1 MLKIKILCV
10 GKIKEKY
17 YAEAVEEYV
26 KRISRF
32 AEITVKEVKEEN
44 FSAEPNESEK
54 EKLLTEEGERLKK
67 EICGYAICAAVEGC
81 KLSSEKFSEKLARLK
96 DRGVG
101 EITFVIGGS
110 YGISSEVKRL
120 ANELISLSDMTFPH
134 TLFRVMLTEQIYRA
148 FMISSGSVYHK

>member
-1 MLKIKILCV
+1 MLKIKIVCV

-17 YAEAVEEYV
+17 FSEAVNEYV
-26 KRISRF
+26 KRVSRF

-44 FSAEPNESEK
+44 FTSAPSCAEK
-54 EKLLTEEGERLKK
+54 EKITALEGERLKN
-67 EICGYAICAAVEGC
+67 ELSGHVICLAVEGET
-81 KLSSEKFSEKLARLK
+81 LSSEKLADKISGLK

-110 YGISSEVKRL
+110 YGISPAVKRQ
-120 ANELISLSDMTFPH
+120 ANELVSFSRMTFPH
-134 TLFRVMLTEQIYRA
+134 TLFRVMLAEQIYRA